1 MPYIA
6 IVDDEE
12 DLREILEVH
21 LSRKYEVKS
30 FADGASFIKSL
41 EQKLPDLVL
50 LDIMMDNMNGYEVLS
65 RIKERYPKLQV
76 IFLSA
81 KSQTF
86 DKVLGLDLGADDY
99 ITKPFQKEE
108 LMARV
113 KSHLRRFQEE
123 PSSAGGSELYR
134 YEKLCFNPQ
143 ERNLTIN
150 DTRVDI
156 TRTEFMLLGLLSSVP
171 GKVFTR
177 DEILDH
183 VWKDTIVSERTI
195 DVHIRR
201 LRKKLEQYSHLIK
214 AHSGFGY
221 SIERP

>member
-1 MPYIA
+1 
-6 IVDDEE
+6 
-12 DLREILEVH
+12 
-21 LSRKYEVKS
+21 
-30 FADGASFIKSL
+30 
-41 EQKLPDLVL
+41 
-50 LDIMMDNMNGYEVLS
+50 VLS
-65 RIKERYPKLQV
+65 RIRERYPKLQV

-86 DKVLGLDLGADDY
+86 DKILGLDLGADDY

-113 KSHLRRFQEE
+113 KSHLRRYQDE
-123 PSSAGGSELYR
+123 SASTRALEIYR

-143 ERNLTIN
+143 ERNLTIS
-150 DTRVDI
+150 DARVDI
-156 TRTEFMLLGLLSSVP
+156 TRTEFLMLSLLSSVP

-201 LRKKLEQYSHLIK
+201 LRKKLEKYSHLIK